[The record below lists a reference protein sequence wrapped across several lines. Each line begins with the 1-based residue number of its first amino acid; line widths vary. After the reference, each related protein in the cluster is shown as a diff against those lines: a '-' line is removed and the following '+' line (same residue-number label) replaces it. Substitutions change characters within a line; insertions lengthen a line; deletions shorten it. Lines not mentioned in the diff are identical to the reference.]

1 MATMVEITLTQP
13 VTTEAIRAALVDA
26 PVAWNSWGA

>member
-1 MATMVEITLTQP
+1 MATSVDTTLTAP
-13 VTTEAIRAALVDA
+13 VTTDASREALEDA